1 MKKLIGLN
9 NCSKELE
16 CLSSEFINVCRA
28 IALLPPKDHGLLNI
42 PITNKPQLM
51 FETGFQEQFILYL
64 ELINIKYANEK
75 KYLRKEAKE
84 HFEKLAYDANL
95 LGYKI
100 IAVSAYRD
108 YDYQNKLY
116 NNYVKE
122 YGLEYAS
129 KCSAPAGYSEHQT
142 GLAVDVMGS
151 NNDYNK
157 FDQSKEFEWMKN
169 NAHLYG
175 FILRYPKNKEN
186 ITGYKYE
193 PWHYRYVGLS
203 DAYKIYNNNL
213 TLEEYI
219 NNK

>member
-1 MKKLIGLN
+1 MN
-9 NCSKELE
+9 NIKN
-16 CLSSEFINVCRA
+16 LSYI
-28 IALLPPKDHGLLNI
+28 II
-42 PITNKPQLM
+42 II
-51 FETGFQEQFILYL
+51 FILLFFLDDEEKYNNIMLVNKNNEISKDYVPNDL

-142 GLAVDVMGS
+142 GLAVDVTAS
-151 NNDYNK
+151 NNNYGT
-157 FDQSKEFEWMKN
+157 FVSSKEYIWMVN
-169 NAHLYG
+169 NAHKYG
-175 FILRYPKNKEN
+175 FILRYLNGEEN
-186 ITGYKYE
+186 ITGYNYE
-193 PWHYRYVGLS
+193 SWHYRYVG
-203 DAYKIYNNNL
+203 K
-213 TLEEYI
+213 EC
-219 NNK
+219 